1 MRHFITYL
9 LVLLLSIMSL
19 FVVAQNAV
27 YRVINNLNGLP
38 SNTVYSILQDKNGF
52 LWVAHDKGLSRY
64 DGKSFV
70 HYESIAKQGR
80 SLFNLMEYQNRI
92 YCQDFAGNF
101 YYTSHNKLVQESS
114 LSWKGGFVPATI
126 LNNKFLISCFT
137 DTLRS
142 LNLSTHKVQK
152 IPIPD
157 TFSWGINI
165 KDHKLLALCANGI
178 YRTDGYR
185 GQFQKLPTYNSFFL
199 IPTQN
204 ELYGITKN
212 NFPYVRRLLHG
223 GSPIAVLKSDLFIQD
238 VVKIKDEIWIATSS
252 GAYCFDLDFK
262 PKYNGFCFFEGTSI
276 SKILVDR
283 EDNYWFATIS
293 KGLFF
298 VPNIHVRLYN
308 HQNVGLTALAPF
320 QQGKGVFV
328 GTEKQNILSFTPKQ
342 GFRPYFFKK
351 SSNHEII
358 SIYEDTENHDMLFC
372 SNRMVQLNA
381 QRQLVQT
388 LDLAAK
394 STVKI
399 KPNLYAVAYSG
410 GVSLFTKSRKPI
422 PIPQWLLED
431 QTPQSVSVDSIFN
444 LSHSFLKCRTRWIEF
459 GQKDCTLYI
468 STVTGLVYIS
478 PKGTGFISY
487 KGNPI
492 YGSQIISQGDY
503 TYVST
508 FSEGLYI
515 LKGLQVVRHIGKENG
530 LASNTIYRFQ
540 IDHQKIWLLEEG
552 MLQSF
557 DLNTHKI
564 VSYSSTDGLPK
575 AEIKDLAIGSQNVF
589 LATTEGL
596 VVFDKNRD
604 VFNPTSPLISLTG
617 FTVNDHQQDYS
628 SGLNLKADQ
637 NSIEIFFS
645 ILSFK
650 SEDELRIS
658 YKINDGAWLNLPS
671 QSRVLSFP
679 SLSPGNYHLT
689 LKVTNEDGVVVPK
702 PLEIHFVIKP
712 PFYLQWWF
720 LLLGV
725 IVIAWGIY
733 WYMSWRINDINQ
745 KNQLIADKLKLEQE
759 VKQSIL
765 ASIKSQMNPH
775 FLFNAL
781 NTIQAYIYTNDKE
794 NASFYLGKFSELT
807 RRILEM
813 SNKDS
818 VPLSEEIKALTLYLE
833 LEKIR
838 FEDLLT
844 YTFDVDPALQTDF
857 VYIPSMLIQPYVENA
872 IKHGLLHKKSER
884 KLWIKFIKEKDC
896 LMVIID
902 DNGIGRK
909 RSEQLKRLKER
920 NSHNGFAISA
930 NQKRLD
936 ILNQGAK
943 HQIMMEIIDK
953 QNAQGE
959 PLGTLVNIRIPFQK
973 SPSANLVN

>member
-1 MRHFITYL
+1 
-9 LVLLLSIMSL
+9 MSNCS
-19 FVVAQNAV
+19 VAQNAV
-27 YRVINNLNGLP
+27 CRVINNLNGLP

-80 SLFNLMEYQNRI
+80 SLFNLMEYQDRI

-101 YYTSHNKLVQESS
+101 YYTQHDKLVKESS

-126 LNNKFLISCFT
+126 LNNRLLLSCFT
-137 DTLRS
+137 DTLRTLDLATKKIS
-142 LNLSTHKVQK
+142 K
-152 IPIPD
+152 IPIPS
-157 TFSWGINI
+157 TFSWGISV
-165 KDHKLLALCANGI
+165 KDHKLLALCENGI

-185 GQFQKLPTYNSFFL
+185 SQFQKLQTYQSFFL
-199 IPTQN
+199 IPTEH
-204 ELYGITKN
+204 ELFGITKTKY
-212 NFPYVRRLLHG
+212 PYVRKLLHDG
-223 GSPIAVLKSDLFIQD
+223 EAVSVLKPDLFIQD
-238 VVKIKDEIWIATSS
+238 VIKMKDEIWVVTSS
-252 GAYCFDLDFK
+252 GAYCFDQDFK

-276 SKILVDR
+276 SRVLIDR
-283 EDNYWFATIS
+283 EGNYWFATLS
-293 KGLFF
+293 KGLLL

-308 HQNVGLTALAPF
+308 YQNVGLTTLASF
-320 QQGKGVFV
+320 QGGKGVFI
-328 GTEKQNILSFTPKQ
+328 GTEKQNILSFMPEQ
-342 GFRPYFFKK
+342 GFSPYFLKK
-351 SSNHEII
+351 SSNHEVI
-358 SIYEDTENHDMLFC
+358 SIYEDVENHDMLFC

-410 GVSLFTKSRKPI
+410 GVALFTKSHKPI
-422 PIPQWLLED
+422 LIPRWLLQD
-431 QTPQSVSVDSIFN
+431 KKSKYVTVDSVFN
-444 LSHSFLKCRTRWIEF
+444 LSHSFVQCRTRWIEF
-459 GQKDCTLYI
+459 GKKDSTLYI

-478 PKGTGFISY
+478 PQGNGFISY
-487 KGNPI
+487 KGKPI

-508 FSEGLYI
+508 FSEGLYV
-515 LKGLQVVRHIGKENG
+515 LKNRRVIEHISKANG
-530 LASNTIYRFQ
+530 LVSNTIYRFQ
-540 IDHQKIWLLEEG
+540 IDHQKLWLLEEG
-552 MLQSF
+552 MLESF
-557 DLNTHKI
+557 DLGTHKI
-564 VSYSSTDGLPK
+564 VRYSSTDGLPK
-575 AEIKDLAIGSQNVF
+575 AEFKDLIIGTQNIF

-604 VFNPTSPLISLTG
+604 VFNPIPPLISLTG
-617 FTVNDHQQDYS
+617 FTVNDHQQNYYS
-628 SGLNLKADQ
+628 GINLEAEQ

-658 YKINDGAWLNLPS
+658 YQINDGVWLSLPP

-679 SLSPGNYHLT
+679 SLSPGKYHLT
-689 LKVTNEDGVVVPK
+689 LKVTNEDGVIVK
-702 PLEIHFVIKP
+702 MPLEIHFVIKP

-720 LLLGV
+720 LLLG
-725 IVIAWGIY
+725 ILVIALGVY
-733 WYMSWRINDINQ
+733 CYMTWRINDINQ

-759 VKQSIL
+759 VKQSML

-794 NASFYLGKFSELT
+794 NASVYLGKFSELT

-813 SNKDS
+813 SNKES
-818 VPLSEEIKALTLYLE
+818 VPLSEEIKSLTLYLE

-844 YTFDVDPALQTDF
+844 YTFDVDPALQSDF

-872 IKHGLLHKKSER
+872 IKHGLLHKKYDR
-884 KLWIKFIKEKDC
+884 QLWIKFIKERDC

-909 RSEQLKRLKER
+909 RSAQLKRLKEKNAH
-920 NSHNGFAISA
+920 NSFAISA

-936 ILNQGAK
+936 ILNQGSK

-973 SPSANLVN
+973 TPSANLVN